1 MSIRQP
7 LLFLMLILLLAL
19 PVYAQAKRVYV
30 SDEFKITLRSGP
42 SIENKIF
49 RMLPSG
55 TRLEVID
62 ETPAWYQV
70 RTEDGKEGWILKRYS
85 MDRLPYKQQA
95 RRLQSKIDR
104 LEKEQERAEKTI
116 ADLKKENSQL
126 SRELSQTRSSLEE
139 VQQKYDSL
147 RSDAKRINTIKS
159 NYETAKKELERT
171 RSRLQT
177 VLEENK
183 GLKSQISLR
192 WFLSGAGVVGI
203 SAVIGFF
210 LGRIQRKKSRS
221 VYF

>member
-1 MSIRQP
+1 MNIRW
-7 LLFLMLILLLAL
+7 LLPFLMLILLLWI
-19 PVYAQAKRVYV
+19 PVHAQAKRVYV
-30 SDEFKITLRSGP
+30 TDEFKITLRSGP

-70 RTEDGKEGWILKRYS
+70 RTEDGKEGWILKRYA

-95 RRLQSKIDR
+95 ERLQNKIDR
-104 LEKEQERAEKTI
+104 LERDQRQAEKTI

-126 SRELSQTRSSLEE
+126 SQELSKTRSSLEE

-159 NYETAKKELERT
+159 NYETARKELERT
-171 RSRLQT
+171 RSRLET

-183 GLKSQISLR
+183 ELKSQISLR

-203 SAVIGFF
+203 SAIIGFF